1 MRAMNSSS
9 SEATGVRSITR
20 EGIGGQTIPPRY
32 GCLVEAELQRVGR
45 SIQAAFPEKTRNPFR
60 ALDQQAMDLATRD
73 MDLRAALFRFVDVT
87 PACRSLDDLA
97 RHLVAN
103 LEEVDA
109 PPPPIAA
116 AMRMSGTKAG
126 RAALGAAA
134 AAG

>member
-1 MRAMNSSS
+1 MPRLARMRAMNSSS

-60 ALDQQAMDLATRD
+60 ALDQKAMDLATRD
-73 MDLRAALFRFVDVT
+73 MELRAALFRFVDVT

-97 RHLVAN
+97 RHLVGN
-103 LEEVDA
+103 LEQMPER
-109 PPPPIAA
+109 PPALDGA
-116 AMRMSGTKAG
+116 V
-126 RAALGAAA
+126 RAAGT
-134 AAG
+134 